1 MRPVIRSKLTTRS
14 GQLAALTAL
23 AEDPKF
29 KLSGYKDASATYRMQ
44 CSVCNTRHALNDL
57 CGYCWGRVRMIREGI
72 PIADFAGLQPAPLRI
87 YPAPQLT
94 STHGDR

>member
-1 MRPVIRSKLTTRS
+1 MRPVIRSKLTTMS
-14 GQLAALTAL
+14 GQLAALTEL

-29 KLSGYKDASATYRMQ
+29 KLSGYKDATATYRMH

-72 PIADFAGLQPAPLRI
+72 RGPATG
-87 YPAPQLT
+87 PAANLPGP
-94 STHGDR
+94 STHYGDR